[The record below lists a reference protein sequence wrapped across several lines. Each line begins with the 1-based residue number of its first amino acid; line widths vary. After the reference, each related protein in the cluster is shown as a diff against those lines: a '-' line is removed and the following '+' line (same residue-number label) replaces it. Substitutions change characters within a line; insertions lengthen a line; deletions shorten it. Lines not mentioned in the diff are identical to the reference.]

1 MVGSFKITNL
11 NLNLIL
17 KETCVCILLAKNSDY
32 RMATKITSSKK
43 TTPKKKPIIKKDS
56 GTFKAKLTRF
66 LVKTFL
72 WFIGLSIFFVVV
84 FKFIPVPF
92 TPLMVIRAIEHKLDG
107 NENHFSH
114 DWEPIENISI
124 NLQKA
129 VIASEDGN
137 FLTHSGFD
145 FSAMQKAIKNNSRG
159 RRIKGG
165 STISQQTAK
174 NVFLWQGR
182 SYLRKGLEA
191 YFTVLIEII
200 WGKERIMEVY
210 LNSIEMGNGVYGA
223 QAATQH
229 WYRKDAT
236 NLTKMQAAGIAAILP
251 NPRKFSATSSSS
263 YINNRK
269 SKIVRMMVNMG
280 NQGGV

>member
-1 MVGSFKITNL
+1 
-11 NLNLIL
+11 
-17 KETCVCILLAKNSDY
+17 
-32 RMATKITSSKK
+32 MATKITS
-43 TTPKKKPIIKKDS
+43 KKPKVSHKKDT
-56 GTFKAKLTRF
+56 GTFIRKATRF
-66 LVKTFL
+66 LFKAIL
-72 WFIGLSIFFVVV
+72 WFLGLSIFFVVLY
-84 FKFIPVPF
+84 KFVPVPF
-92 TPLMVIRAIEHKLDG
+92 TPLMVFRVV
-107 NENHFSH
+107 ENKFAGKQIYFSH
-114 DWEPIENISI
+114 DWEPIENIST

-129 VIASEDGN
+129 VIASEDGT
-137 FLTHSGFD
+137 FLIHNGFD
-145 FSAMQKAIKNNSRG
+145 FTAMQKAYKNNQRG

-191 YFTVLIEII
+191 YFTVLIEFI

-223 QAATQH
+223 EAATQH

-236 NLTKMQAAGIAAILP
+236 SLTKMQAAGIAAILP
-251 NPRKFSATSSSS
+251 NPRKYSATSSSS

-269 SKIVRMMVNMG
+269 TKIVRIMRYIG
-280 NQGGV
+280 KIEY

>member
-1 MVGSFKITNL
+1 
-11 NLNLIL
+11 
-17 KETCVCILLAKNSDY
+17 
-32 RMATKITSSKK
+32 MATKITPKK
-43 TTPKKKPIIKKDS
+43 TKQPVKKEPTSFIS
-56 GTFKAKLTRF
+56 KLSRF
-66 LVKTFL
+66 LFKIFL
-72 WFIGLSIFFVVV
+72 WFLGISLFLVV
-84 FKFIPVPF
+84 FFKFVPVVF
-92 TPLMVIRAIEHKLDG
+92 TPLMVIRAIENKVEGKEL
-107 NENHFSH
+107 HFSH
-114 DWEPIENISI
+114 DWEPIENLSM

-129 VIASEDGN
+129 VIASEDGT
-137 FLTHSGFD
+137 FLTHNGFD
-145 FSAMQKAIKNNSRG
+145 FKAMQKAYKSNERG

-210 LNSIEMGNGVYGA
+210 LNSIEMGDGVYGA

-236 NLTKMQAAGIAAILP
+236 SLTPIQAAGIAAILP
-251 NPRKFSATSSSS
+251 NPRKYKATSSSS

-269 SKIVRMMVNMG
+269 SKIVRVMRTVG
-280 NQGGV
+280 KIEY